1 MLSVLILLLGSL
13 WRHLLGDVVVGEL
26 LLGAVVS
33 VVVMCM
39 VGVVR
44 LVTMLVLLLVV
55 VVGCMGGGQRRGRGG
70 RFDLCL
76 Q

>member
-1 MLSVLILLLGSL
+1 
-13 WRHLLGDVVVGEL
+13 L
-26 LLGAVVS
+26 LLGAVVL
-33 VVVMCM
+33 VVAMCM